1 MSDSQDNGG
10 QKKQPSFHAF
20 QVDNGQDGNAYFNK
34 IGAAFEHKDG
44 QGHTVDLK
52 SIPVDGR
59 VVLRTP
65 QERLQEMAE
74 RARPAAA
81 TGSAAPGSG
90 SAEPTARAAEA
101 ARSGHGALSIG
112 ENEAGASATAFASA
126 ASGVE
131 APAAGRTGTG
141 CGVARYRD
149 QGRVGSVHRNT
160 AHARAGNALDS

>member
-1 MSDSQDNGG
+1 MSDSQDIGG

-65 QERLQEMAE
+65 QERLQEMRSEPDPQPQQEPQQQAQDQQNQQ
-74 RARPAAA
+74 PA
-81 TGSAAPGSG
+81 PQKR
-90 SAEPTARAAEA
+90 E
-101 ARSGHGALSIG
+101 
-112 ENEAGASATAFASA
+112 
-126 ASGVE
+126 
-131 APAAGRTGTG
+131 
-141 CGVARYRD
+141 D
-149 QGRVGSVHRNT
+149 QGMEH
-160 AHARAGNALDS
+160 